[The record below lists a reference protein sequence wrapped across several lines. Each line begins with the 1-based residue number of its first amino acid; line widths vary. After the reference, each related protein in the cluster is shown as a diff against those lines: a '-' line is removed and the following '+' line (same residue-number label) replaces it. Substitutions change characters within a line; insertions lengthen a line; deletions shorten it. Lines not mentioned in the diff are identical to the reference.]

1 MRARVLIFFIVTI
14 LAVLI
19 FKLPFLSNKTM
30 YSDYYNIP
38 NSQWLITDTL
48 VFNLPIEQQSI
59 NQYNIQ
65 LFGKINQ
72 DYSYS
77 NLFLFVDIYSEN
89 KKIKRD
95 TVSILMYDSFGKPE
109 QKNIRNSQFFKLN
122 YLHTFKSNKNCK
134 FKIIHGMRNEKL
146 NGVESI
152 GLKIK
157 EK

>member
-1 MRARVLIFFIVTI
+1 MRARFLIFFIVI
-14 LAVLI
+14 SLAFLI
-19 FKLPFLSNKTM
+19 FKLSFLSNKTI

-38 NSQWLITDTL
+38 NNQWLLKDTL
-48 VFNLPIEQQSI
+48 IFNLPMEQQSI

-72 DYSYS
+72 DYLYS
-77 NLFLFVDIYSEN
+77 NLFLFVDLYSEN

-95 TVSILMYDSFGKPE
+95 TLSILMYDSFGKPV
-109 QKNIRNSQFFKLN
+109 QKNIGNTQFFNLN
-122 YLHTFKSNKNCK
+122 YLPTFKINKNYK
-134 FKIIHGMRNEKL
+134 LKIVHGMRNDKL

-157 EK
+157 VK